1 MAMHVI
7 FPGPRTTVQDKG
19 RLGYQ
24 NSGFAPGGFIDKVAS
39 RMANVLVDN
48 QDDEAVLEFCLIGP
62 ILEFDEE
69 VNLAVC
75 GGDFGIDV
83 GGKVYPADKAV
94 HVPAGATVR
103 ITTGNAGTYGSL
115 AVAGGL
121 DIPEVMGSRSTN
133 LRCGIGGF
141 EGRALRAGDVI
152 GLRHPEKGQ
161 QDLSWRWVPERQLSV
176 PTDSGITKVRVV
188 PGPQEEM
195 FTEEGIRTF
204 YESAYE
210 ISSHSDRMG
219 FRLSGPAV
227 ASKNGYDILSDGIVN
242 GSVQISG
249 TGEPI
254 VMMADRQT
262 TGGYAKIAS
271 LIDVDIPLFAQLR
284 PGRKVQFEKCTV
296 EEAQRLM
303 READKAWKEHC
314 RSLKEG
320 GPSRNL
326 AEASETASQG
336 SGAPA
341 AGLQSI
347 TVQKLRS
354 ADNGSRRT
362 GWRRGQW
369 NNSRKGGRR

>member
-1 MAMHVI
+1 MRVI
-7 FPGPRTTVQDKG
+7 
-19 RLGYQ
+19 
-24 NSGFAPGGFIDKVAS
+24 
-39 RMANVLVDN
+39 
-48 QDDEAVLEFCLIGP
+48 
-62 ILEFDEE
+62 
-69 VNLAVC
+69 
-75 GGDFGIDV
+75 
-83 GGKVYPADKAV
+83 
-94 HVPAGATVR
+94 
-103 ITTGNAGTYGSL
+103 
-115 AVAGGL
+115 
-121 DIPEVMGSRSTN
+121 
-133 LRCGIGGF
+133 
-141 EGRALRAGDVI
+141 
-152 GLRHPEKGQ
+152 
-161 QDLSWRWVPERQLSV
+161 
-176 PTDSGITKVRVV
+176 

-242 GSVQISG
+242 GSIQISG

-284 PGRKVQFEKCTV
+284 PGRKVQFENCTV
-296 EEAQRLM
+296 KEAQRLM
-303 READKAWKEHC
+303 SEADKAWKEHC
-314 RSLKEG
+314 RLLKEG

-336 SGAPA
+336 SGVPA

>member
-1 MAMHVI
+1 MNPLDEKKLAERAAAGDVKA
-7 FPGPRTTVQDKG
+7 FGDLVKATEQK
-19 RLGYQ
+19 LF
-24 NSGFAPGGFIDKVAS
+24 SFAVSI
-39 RMANVLVDN
+39 
-48 QDDEAVLEFCLIGP
+48 
-62 ILEFDEE
+62 
-69 VNLAVC
+69 C
-75 GGDFGIDV
+75 GGNRDTAEEI
-83 GGKVYPADKAV
+83 YQEALTKAFV
-94 HVPAGATVR
+94 
-103 ITTGNAGTYGSL
+103 N
-115 AVAGGL
+115 
-121 DIPEVMGSRSTN
+121 
-133 LRCGIGGF
+133 IGGF

-176 PTDSGITKVRVV
+176 PTDSGITKVRVI

-336 SGAPA
+336 SGVPA